1 MSCLTR
7 PTKLSFLKRVS
18 RLDAV
23 IRALSTDLSPD
34 VDSTQYDL
42 DMRTGSR
49 CFSCN
54 PVPFLVRPSCEGRCT
69 ECGELCGLEL

>member
-1 MSCLTR
+1 MSYLIR
-7 PTKLSFLKRVS
+7 QKRLSFLKRVS

-23 IRALSTDLSPD
+23 IRALRADLSSD

-42 DMRTGSR
+42 DVRNESR
-49 CFSCN
+49 CITCN
-54 PVPFLVRPSCEGRCT
+54 PVPFLVKPSCEGRCT